1 MSDQEVGERTPAP
14 TPGPLRTRI
23 GAVAS
28 GAVFLAS
35 GASLVVYI
43 LTGAPMALVL
53 GLLVLAGAGVVAFT
67 VWGDPVRR
75 SRWLTRVRIG
85 VPVGLVATVC
95 YDLSRW
101 ALVEVAG
108 FTASPF
114 VAFPL
119 FGQALVGDG
128 GSGPLTALGVGFHL
142 LNGVAFGIAYTVW
155 FGHRPFWAGILFAL
169 GLEAFML
176 AIYPGWLDMRTIG
189 EFTQLSMLGHV
200 AYGTALGLMARGLL
214 RRHERRSGP
223 GVGSG
228 PGSGTAPGDGAAA

>member
-1 MSDQEVGERTPAP
+1 MSDQDVRDRDAP
-14 TPGPLRTRI
+14 PPGAPRPGLRGRI
-23 GAVAS
+23 GVLAG

-53 GLLVLAGAGVVAFT
+53 GLLVVLGAVVVALT
-67 VWGDPVRR
+67 VWGDPERR
-75 SRWLTRVRIG
+75 RRWLVRVRIG
-85 VPVGLVATVC
+85 IPVGIVATIC

-101 ALVEVAG
+101 VLVEVAG
-108 FTASPF
+108 FSASPF

-142 LNGVAFGIAYTVW
+142 LNGVAFGVAYTVW
-155 FGHRPFWAGILFAL
+155 FGHRPFWVGILFAL

-176 AIYPGWLDMRTIG
+176 AIYPGWLDLRTLE
-189 EFTQLSMLGHV
+189 EFTQMSMLGHV
-200 AYGTALGLMARGLL
+200 AYGTALGLLARGLL
-214 RRHERRSGP
+214 RRHERRTGER
-223 GVGSG
+223 
-228 PGSGTAPGDGAAA
+228 A